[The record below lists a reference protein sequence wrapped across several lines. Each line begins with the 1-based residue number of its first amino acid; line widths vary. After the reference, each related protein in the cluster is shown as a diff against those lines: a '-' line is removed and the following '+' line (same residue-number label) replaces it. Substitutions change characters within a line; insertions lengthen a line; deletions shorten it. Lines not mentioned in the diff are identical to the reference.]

1 MKILINLFLL
11 VVLGILVAVGWFA
24 LRIWLTMRR
33 VKKQF
38 EDATQGSQRNETPH
52 GRTTTGPS
60 GERITDTRDPEKA
73 NRKIISDE
81 EGEYIDYVED

>member
-1 MKILINLFLL
+1 MKLLINLFLFAI
-11 VVLGILVAVGWFA
+11 LGILLVVGWFA

-38 EDATQGSQRNETPH
+38 EDATQGSQRNEAPR
-52 GRTTTGPS
+52 GRSTTGPS
-60 GERITDTRDPEKA
+60 GEQITDTRDPDKA

-81 EGEYIDYVED
+81 EGEYIDFVED